1 MLVFSLDVNEVF
13 IVIVILLLLLFTV
26 DLLKLLPDYYF
37 LLLNLLLVPPLAFF
51 AQFAFD
57 VLLQT
62 QTGLSL
68 ELVHLLDVGAEFLEA
83 GRVLAEAEV
92 LYGEVGTT
100 RAASRCSAL
109 MVFLLACSHISLA
122 LSETRTTNSG

>member
-1 MLVFSLDVNEVF
+1 MLVLSLDVDEVF
-13 IVIVILLLLLFTV
+13 VVIVVLLLLFTV
-26 DLLKLLPDYYF
+26 DLLELFADYYF
-37 LLLNLLLVPPLAFF
+37 LLLNLLLIPPLAFF
-51 AQFAFD
+51 AQLAFD

-68 ELVHLLDVGAEFLEA
+68 ELVHLLDVGAKFFQA
-83 GRVLAEAEV
+83 SCVLTEAEV
-92 LYGEVGTT
+92 LHGGVGTT

-122 LSETRTTNSG
+122 RSETRTTNSG